1 MKTTKIL
8 EVSQT
13 KFRSVRNLSLACAG
27 TALCAVAALAQ
38 VSTEATSSNANAIE
52 QSTASSVAYVYV
64 STSKGI
70 DVYDA
75 ASNGTLAQVSG
86 SPFKTSGQMIGSN
99 GKYLVSVGASDIYTN
114 KIESNGGIG
123 PQASSFNADSH
134 SGGQCGNTSG
144 AVLDHTGL
152 NVYVSLKGAPADDGN
167 NLCDAIQSSSISS
180 SSGDLTYKGD
190 VLVDDDQKIS
200 GSDTLPV
207 MLGNNSFA
215 YSWEASTDS
224 CQASI
229 NILAR
234 ESSGALEL
242 AADQNVNYPAGPAGG
257 YYYYPLYPSNVS
269 GDVQAISPSLITDDG
284 TNHLAI
290 ALFAM
295 SDAPCGPTKAPQ
307 LGSFTAASNGS
318 LTSTNTAEN
327 MPTVGGGGVIN
338 VMRMSPAGNLL
349 AVATGTGV
357 QFFHFNGAAPIT
369 KFTGVIGTS
378 GYVSDVQWDKSNHL
392 YAINGTS
399 GKLHVYT
406 VTTTSVVEAAGSP
419 YSIGASSSPIGLAVV
434 PE

>member
-1 MKTTKIL
+1 
-8 EVSQT
+8 
-13 KFRSVRNLSLACAG
+13 
-27 TALCAVAALAQ
+27 
-38 VSTEATSSNANAIE
+38 
-52 QSTASSVAYVYV
+52 
-64 STSKGI
+64 
-70 DVYDA
+70 
-75 ASNGTLAQVSG
+75 
-86 SPFKTSGQMIGSN
+86 MIGSN

-114 KIESNGGIG
+114 KIESNGAIG
-123 PQASSFNADSH
+123 PLASSFNADSH
-134 SGGQCGNTSG
+134 SGGECGNTSG

-190 VLVDDDQKIS
+190 TLVDDDQKIS

-229 NILAR
+229 NIFAR

-242 AADQNVNYPAGPAGG
+242 AGDQNVNYPAGPAGG
-257 YYYYPLYPSNVS
+257 YYYYPLYPSNIS

-295 SDAPCGPTKAPQ
+295 ADAPCGPTKAPQ

-327 MPTVGGGGVIN
+327 MPTVGGDGAIN

-392 YAINGTS
+392 YAINGAS

-419 YSIGASSSPIGLAVV
+419 YSIGASSSPVGLAVV